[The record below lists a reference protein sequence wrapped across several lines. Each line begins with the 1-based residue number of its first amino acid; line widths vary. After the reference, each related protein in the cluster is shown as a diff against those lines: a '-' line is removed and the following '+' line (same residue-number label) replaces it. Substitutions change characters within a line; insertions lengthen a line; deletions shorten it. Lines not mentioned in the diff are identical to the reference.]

1 MTLSAKDAI
10 RRFKVELLKEL
21 PLDDPLFFAM
31 VYRANLF
38 PLDTKKAIKA
48 EKTRTNRVD
57 NFLDCVVEPGAA
69 YYLPKL
75 LDVMRESEFA
85 NVKKLADDIQ
95 AVFLPGT

>member
-1 MTLSAKDAI
+1 MTISAEDAI
-10 RRFKVELLKEL
+10 RRFTVELLKEL

-31 VYRANLF
+31 VDRAGLF
-38 PLDTKKAIKA
+38 PHDTKKAIKA
-48 EKTRTNRVD
+48 EKTRTSRVD
-57 NFLDCVVEPGAA
+57 YFLDHVVEPGAD

-95 AVFLPGT
+95 VVFQQGT